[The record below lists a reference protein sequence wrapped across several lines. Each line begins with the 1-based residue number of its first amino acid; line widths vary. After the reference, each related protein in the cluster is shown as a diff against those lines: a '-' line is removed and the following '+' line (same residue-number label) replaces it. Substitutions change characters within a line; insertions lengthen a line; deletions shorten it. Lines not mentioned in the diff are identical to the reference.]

1 MWLSNSSQ
9 LNRNKV
15 KQETKTDLH
24 LPCCILKFSPKLL
37 FKNTFYQLF
46 SFMEITNH
54 QPFQMFSLKSLDW
67 PFPPRPELNAHF
79 HITNFSD
86 LFRGP
91 SNTQVHL
98 SETVMMPSEHH
109 IQNTITSNA
118 SILNIS
124 SMWGGKNWQLLSW
137 SKITTMSNLD
147 MYFQLHTKSVTRWH
161 INKPTNVSM
170 INI

>member
-1 MWLSNSSQ
+1 ML
-9 LNRNKV
+9 
-15 KQETKTDLH
+15 
-24 LPCCILKFSPKLL
+24 LPIIFISWRLP
-37 FKNTFYQLF
+37 NP
-46 SFMEITNH
+46 

-67 PFPPRPELNAHF
+67 PFFPRPELNEHF

-86 LFRGP
+86 LFRRP

-109 IQNTITSNA
+109 IQNTITSNT

-137 SKITTMSNLD
+137 SKITTISNLD
-147 MYFQLHTKSVTRWH
+147 MYSQLHIKSVTRWH
-161 INKPTNVSM
+161 IKKPTNVSM